1 MTSSG
6 IKLVYDVEDKPPMS
20 KNIIFALQQFLAIIA
35 ATILVPVLVNSATG
49 TEYLNQA
56 SALVG
61 AGAGT
66 IVYLLFTRFKSPVF
80 LGSSFAFIPAL
91 IGGTAFGYFG
101 IIIGAILA
109 GLVYVL
115 LALIIWK
122 CGTEWVDKYMP
133 PIIIGPTVALIGF
146 SLASSAVSNL
156 GGSTS
161 YVTILIGVL
170 TFLVVALASNRGP
183 KSIRLYPFIIG
194 ILFGYVLAAI
204 LSAIG
209 NACNI
214 AELASIMDYSAF
226 DKVGDFNNWMPDLT
240 FLGAF
245 RDGTELMS
253 SAASWITVAVLFMP
267 IAFVVF
273 AEHIADHKNLG
284 SIIGRDLIKEP
295 GLKNTLLGDGVGSM
309 VGAFFG
315 GCPNTTYGE
324 SIGCVALSRNA
335 SVYTILLTAII
346 CIVVAFI
353 YPFVAFL
360 TTIPSCVVGGICIA
374 LYGYISVSG
383 LRMFKEVDLNNSR
396 NLYVVAAIFITG
408 IGGLSLDFTFDNQ
421 TVTIGTIA
429 CALII
434 GIITNLLLSYKAK
447 ADDDFE

>member
-1 MTSSG
+1 MTG
-6 IKLVYDVEDKPPMS
+6 VKLVYDVRDKPTLK
-20 KNIIFALQQFLAIIA
+20 KNIIFAIQQFLAIIA

-91 IGGTAFGYFG
+91 IGAVSFGYFG
-101 IIIGAILA
+101 IIMGAVMA

-115 LALIIWK
+115 LAAIIWK
-122 CGTEWVDKYMP
+122 CGTDWVDKYMP

-146 SLASSAVSNL
+146 SLASSAIGNM
-156 GGSTS
+156 GGPTS
-161 YVTILIGVL
+161 YVTILVGIA
-170 TFLVVALASNRGP
+170 TFIVVALASNRGP

-194 ILFGYVLAAI
+194 ILFGYVFAA
-204 LSAIG
+204 LLTVIG

-214 AELASIMDYSAF
+214 SELVIMDYSAF
-226 DKVGDFNNWMPDLT
+226 DDIGNFDKWIPNLT

-245 RDGTELMS
+245 DEGTSLMT
-253 SAASWITVAVLFMP
+253 SAASWITVAVLFVP

-273 AEHIADHKNLG
+273 AEHLADHKNLS
-284 SIIGRDLIKEP
+284 SIIDHDLIKDP
-295 GLKNTLLGDGVGSM
+295 GLQNTLLGDGVGSM

-335 SVYTILLTAII
+335 SVYTIFLTAII

-360 TTIPSCVVGGICIA
+360 TTIPSCVVGGISIA

-408 IGGLSLDFTFDNQ
+408 IGGLSLQFDYDGQ
-421 TVTIGTIA
+421 AIAIGSIA
-429 CALII
+429 CALIV
-434 GIITNLLLSYKAK
+434 GIATNLLLSWKAK
-447 ADDDFE
+447 EEDDDF

>member
-1 MTSSG
+1 MTG
-6 IKLVYDVEDKPPMS
+6 VKLVYDVRDKPPLK
-20 KNIIFALQQFLAIIA
+20 KNIIFAIQQFLAIIA

-91 IGGTAFGYFG
+91 IGAVSFGYFG
-101 IIIGAILA
+101 IIMGAVMA

-115 LALIIWK
+115 LAAIIWK
-122 CGTEWVDKYMP
+122 CGTDWVDKYMP

-146 SLASSAVSNL
+146 SLASSAIGNM
-156 GGSTS
+156 GGPTS
-161 YVTILIGVL
+161 YVTIIVGVA

-194 ILFGYVLAAI
+194 ILFGYIFAA
-204 LSAIG
+204 LLTVIG
-209 NACNI
+209 NTCNI
-214 AELASIMDYSAF
+214 SELVIMDYSAF
-226 DKVGDFNNWMPDLT
+226 DDIGNFDKWIPNLT

-245 RDGTELMS
+245 DEGTSLMS
-253 SAASWITVAVLFMP
+253 SAASWLTVAVLFVP

-273 AEHIADHKNLG
+273 AEHLADHKNLS
-284 SIIGRDLIKEP
+284 SIIDHDLIKDP
-295 GLKNTLLGDGVGSM
+295 GLQNTLMGDGVGSM

-335 SVYTILLTAII
+335 SVYTIFLTAII

-360 TTIPSCVVGGICIA
+360 TTIPSCVVGGISIA

-383 LRMFKEVDLNNSR
+383 LRMFKEMDLNNSR

-408 IGGLSLDFTFDNQ
+408 IGGLSLQFDFDGQ
-421 TVTIGTIA
+421 AIAVGSIA
-429 CALII
+429 CALIV
-434 GIITNLLLSYKAK
+434 GIITNLLLSWKAK
-447 ADDDFE
+447 EEDDDF

>member
-1 MTSSG
+1 MTG
-6 IKLVYDVEDKPPMS
+6 VKLVYDVRDKPPLK
-20 KNIIFALQQFLAIIA
+20 KNIIFAIQQFLAIIA
-35 ATILVPVLVNSATG
+35 ATILVPVLVNSATE

-91 IGGTAFGYFG
+91 IGAVSFGYFG
-101 IIIGAILA
+101 IIMGAVMA

-115 LALIIWK
+115 LAAIIWK
-122 CGTEWVDKYMP
+122 CGTDWVDKYMP

-146 SLASSAVSNL
+146 SLASSAISNM
-156 GGSTS
+156 GGPTS
-161 YVTILIGVL
+161 YVTILVGIA
-170 TFLVVALASNRGP
+170 TFIVVALASNRGP

-194 ILFGYVLAAI
+194 ILFGYVFAA
-204 LSAIG
+204 LLTVIG

-214 AELASIMDYSAF
+214 SELVIMDYSAF
-226 DKVGDFNNWMPDLT
+226 DDIGNFDKWIPNLT

-245 RDGTELMS
+245 DEGTSLMT
-253 SAASWITVAVLFMP
+253 SAASWITVAVLFVP

-273 AEHIADHKNLG
+273 AEHLADHKNLS
-284 SIIGRDLIKEP
+284 SIIDHDLIKDP
-295 GLKNTLLGDGVGSM
+295 GLQNTLLGDGVGSM

-335 SVYTILLTAII
+335 SVYTIFLTAII

-360 TTIPSCVVGGICIA
+360 TTIPSCVVGGISIA

-408 IGGLSLDFTFDNQ
+408 IGGLSLQFDYDGQ
-421 TVTIGTIA
+421 AIAIGSIA
-429 CALII
+429 CALIV
-434 GIITNLLLSYKAK
+434 GIATNLLLSWKAK
-447 ADDDFE
+447 EEDDDF

>member
-1 MTSSG
+1 MTG
-6 IKLVYDVEDKPPMS
+6 VKLVYDVRDKPPLK
-20 KNIIFALQQFLAIIA
+20 KNIIFAIQQFLAIIA

-91 IGGTAFGYFG
+91 IGAVSFGYFG
-101 IIIGAILA
+101 IIMGAVMA

-115 LALIIWK
+115 LAAIIWK
-122 CGTEWVDKYMP
+122 CGTDWVDKYMP

-146 SLASSAVSNL
+146 SLASSAIGNM
-156 GGSTS
+156 GGPTS
-161 YVTILIGVL
+161 YVTILVGIA
-170 TFLVVALASNRGP
+170 TFIVVALASNRGP

-194 ILFGYVLAAI
+194 ILFGYVFAA
-204 LSAIG
+204 LLTVIG

-214 AELASIMDYSAF
+214 SELVIMDYSAF
-226 DKVGDFNNWMPDLT
+226 DDIGNFDKWIPNLT

-245 RDGTELMS
+245 DEGTSLMT
-253 SAASWITVAVLFMP
+253 SAASWITVAVLFVP

-273 AEHIADHKNLG
+273 AEHLADHKNLS
-284 SIIGRDLIKEP
+284 SIIDHDLIKDP
-295 GLKNTLLGDGVGSM
+295 GLQNTLLGDGVGSM

-335 SVYTILLTAII
+335 SVYTIFLTAII

-360 TTIPSCVVGGICIA
+360 TTIPSCVVGGISIA

-408 IGGLSLDFTFDNQ
+408 IGGLSLQFDYDGQ
-421 TVTIGTIA
+421 AIAIGSIA
-429 CALII
+429 CALIV
-434 GIITNLLLSYKAK
+434 GIATNLLLSWKAK
-447 ADDDFE
+447 EEDDDF

>member
-1 MTSSG
+1 MTG
-6 IKLVYDVEDKPPMS
+6 VKLVYDVNDRPPFK
-20 KNIIFALQQFLAIIA
+20 KNIIFALQQFLAVIA
-35 ATILVPVLVNSATG
+35 ATILVPVLVNSETG

-66 IVYLLFTRFKSPVF
+66 IVYLLFTRFRSPVF

-91 IGGTAFGYFG
+91 IGAVSFGYFG
-101 IIIGAILA
+101 IIMGAVMA

-115 LALIIWK
+115 LAAIIWK
-122 CGTEWVDKYMP
+122 CGTDWVDKYMP

-146 SLASSAVSNL
+146 SLASSAIGNM
-156 GGSTS
+156 GGPTS
-161 YVTILIGVL
+161 YVTILVGIA

-194 ILFGYVLAAI
+194 ILFGYVFAA
-204 LSAIG
+204 LLTVIG
-209 NACNI
+209 NACDI
-214 AELASIMDYSAF
+214 SELVIMDYSAF
-226 DKVGDFNNWMPDLT
+226 NDIGNFDKWIPNLT

-245 RDGTELMS
+245 DEGTSLMS
-253 SAASWITVAVLFMP
+253 SAASWVTVAVLFVP

-273 AEHIADHKNLG
+273 AEHLADHKNLS
-284 SIIGRDLIKEP
+284 SIIDHDLIKDP
-295 GLKNTLLGDGVGSM
+295 GLQNTLLGDGVGSM

-335 SVYTILLTAII
+335 SVSTIFLTAII

-360 TTIPSCVVGGICIA
+360 TTIPSCVVGGISIA

-383 LRMFKEVDLNNSR
+383 LRMFKEVDLNDSR

-408 IGGLSLDFTFDNQ
+408 IGELTLNFNFSDQ
-421 TVTIGTIA
+421 VIEIGTIA
-429 CALII
+429 CALIV
-434 GIITNLLLSYKAK
+434 GIITNLLLSWKAK
-447 ADDDFE
+447 EEDDF

>member
-1 MTSSG
+1 MTNG
-6 IKLVYDVEDKPPMS
+6 IKLVYDVYDKLPFK
-20 KNIIFALQQFLAIIA
+20 KNIIFALQQFLAVIA
-35 ATILVPVLVNSATG
+35 ATILVPVLVNSATS

-61 AGAGT
+61 AGMGT

-91 IGGTAFGYFG
+91 IGAVSFGYFG
-101 IIIGAILA
+101 IIMGAIMA

-115 LALIIWK
+115 LAAIIWK
-122 CGTEWVDKYMP
+122 CGTDWVDKYMP
-133 PIIIGPTVALIGF
+133 PIIIGPTVALIGL
-146 SLASSAVSNL
+146 SLAGSAIGNL
-156 GGSTS
+156 GGNTS
-161 YVTILIGVL
+161 YVTIFIGIA
-170 TFLVVALASNRGP
+170 TFMVVALASNRGP

-194 ILFGYVLAAI
+194 IMFGYILAALLTI
-204 LSAIG
+204 VG

-214 AELASIMDYSAF
+214 EELIIMDYSAF
-226 DKVGDFNNWMPDLT
+226 DDIGNFDKWIPDLT
-240 FLGAF
+240 FLGAI
-245 RDGTELMS
+245 DQGTSLMS
-253 SAASWITVAVLFMP
+253 SAASWVTVAVLFIP

-273 AEHIADHKNLG
+273 AEHIADHKNLS
-284 SIIGRDLIKEP
+284 SIINHDLIKEP

-335 SVYTILLTAII
+335 SISTILLTAII

-360 TTIPSCVVGGICIA
+360 TTIPTCVVGGISIA
-374 LYGYISVSG
+374 LYGYIAVSG
-383 LRMFKEVDLNNSR
+383 LRMFKEVDLNDSK

-408 IGGLSLDFTFDNQ
+408 IGGLSLQFDFDGQ
-421 TVTIGTIA
+421 AIVIGTIA

-434 GIITNLLLSYKAK
+434 GIITNLLLSWKAK
-447 ADDDFE
+447 EDDDF

>member
-1 MTSSG
+1 MSG
-6 IKLVYDVEDKPPMS
+6 VKLVYDVKDKPPFK
-20 KNIIFALQQFLAIIA
+20 KNIIFAIQQFLAIIA
-35 ATILVPVLVNSATG
+35 ATILVPVIVNSATG

-91 IGGTAFGYFG
+91 EGAVMFGYFG
-101 IIIGAILA
+101 IIVGAIMA

-115 LALIIWK
+115 IAAIIWK
-122 CGTEWVDKYMP
+122 SGTDWVDKYMP

-146 SLASSAVSNL
+146 SLAGSAIGNL
-156 GGSTS
+156 GTTTS
-161 YVTILIGVL
+161 YVTIFIGIA
-170 TFLVVALASNRGP
+170 TFIVVALASNRGP

-194 ILFGYVLAAI
+194 ILFGYVLAA
-204 LSAIG
+204 LLTVVG
-209 NACNI
+209 NACDI
-214 AELASIMDYSAF
+214 SELVIMDYSAF
-226 DKVGDFNNWMPDLT
+226 DDIGNFDKWIPDLT
-240 FLGAF
+240 FLGAINE
-245 RDGTELMS
+245 GTSLMS
-253 SAASWITVAVLFMP
+253 SAANWITVAVLFIP

-273 AEHIADHKNLG
+273 AEHLADHKNLS
-284 SIIGRDLIKEP
+284 SIIDHDLIKDP
-295 GLKNTLLGDGVGSM
+295 GLQNTLLGDGVGSM

-335 SVYTILLTAII
+335 SVHTIFLTAII
-346 CIVVAFI
+346 CIVIAFI

-360 TTIPSCVVGGICIA
+360 TTIPSCVVGGISIA

-383 LRMFKEVDLNNSR
+383 LRMFKEVDLNDSR

-408 IGGLSLDFTFDNQ
+408 IGGLSLKFDYDGQ
-421 TVTIGTIA
+421 AIAIGSIA
-429 CALII
+429 CALIV
-434 GIITNLLLSYKAK
+434 GIVTNLLLSYKAK
-447 ADDDFE
+447 EEDDDF